1 MIKKLIVNDINQN
14 KFSSGAALFFMAVS
28 AMLLVLTALL
38 FSGLAGAIDSLM
50 EKAEVPDYMQ
60 MHVRDEGGAE
70 AAAAWERE
78 AAEISRFAESRREV
92 GKWQICGF
100 LNLDNNRITLGG
112 RSLSDSTQD
121 NGLCVQGE
129 QFDYL
134 LNMNGKVP
142 EVLPGEVF
150 VPVCYRGKYQLS
162 EGDVMEIGDYRLVIA
177 GFLRDAQMN
186 SMMASS
192 KRFLVNAEDYERIR
206 NFEVQ
211 EEYLIEFL
219 LEENADINAFAAAY
233 EAERLPANGPAITKP
248 LIRMMNALSDGTMI
262 LVIFL
267 VSIVVLLISMLCVRF
282 LCLTQMERERKEAG
296 MLKALGVG
304 GAQIRRIYMAK
315 YIFLSVCGGLTGLVA
330 AFCIK
335 APMEKQIREL
345 YGAAERG
352 LAAAV
357 LALGAAALAEGAILF
372 SVRRSLKKTERL
384 SALEAMFQPR
394 EKRGGGQYLIIGLVT
409 FACTFLLLVPQN
421 LYNTM
426 SSPDFVTYMGI
437 GRGEIRMDIR
447 QTADIRKVTE
457 DIASALAKDKQVE
470 RYAVLTTK
478 ACKAYLPAQG
488 PEADA
493 FTSLPADGLTPE
505 NLRETLISENLRETP
520 IPENLQETLTP
531 ENLQK
536 AGLKTVNLAVETG
549 SHGVFPVEYLEGMLP
564 EKQGEIAL
572 SVMNARELGLS
583 VGDFMG
589 LAEHGVIKNYRVCGI
604 YSDITNGGKTAKAY
618 DAGGDGPVMWSV
630 LYVSLKD
637 FAEKTEENPAGR
649 QEGHFVKKS
658 AGDFGEKEKW
668 MEKYRAMGAD
678 VTHIADYVQDT
689 YGQTLGQLR
698 LAQRAA
704 ALIAAFVTGAVVWLF
719 IRLLVEKDRYAI
731 SLHKALGFTGADM
744 KRSYFVK
751 GMLPVIGGMA
761 AGIFIGNP
769 LGERICGA
777 VMKSFGA
784 EGFRFAA
791 SQGIASAGR
800 LAVIAVPA
808 ILAVWG
814 GTAFIG
820 RIKAFECCNG
830 RE

>member
-28 AMLLVLTALL
+28 AMLLVLTTLL

-60 MHVRDEGGAE
+60 MHVRDEGSAE

-78 AAEISRFAESRREV
+78 EAEISRFAESCREV
-92 GKWQICGF
+92 GKWQICGS

-134 LNMNGKVP
+134 LNMDGKVP

-192 KRFLVNAEDYERIR
+192 KRFLVNGEDYERIR

-262 LVIFL
+262 FVIFL
-267 VSIVVLLISMLCVRF
+267 VSIVVMLISMLCVRF

-296 MLKALGVG
+296 MLKALGVE

-315 YIFLSVCGGLTGLVA
+315 YIFLSGCGGLIGLGA

-335 APMEKQIREL
+335 APMEQQMREL
-345 YGAAERG
+345 YGVGESG
-352 LAAAV
+352 LEAAV
-357 LALGAAALAEGAILF
+357 LAFGAAALAEGAILF
-372 SVRRSLKKTERL
+372 SVRRALKKTERMP
-384 SALEAMFQPR
+384 ALEAMFQPQ
-394 EKRGGGQYLIIGLVT
+394 EKKGGGQYLIIGLVT

-437 GRGEIRMDIR
+437 GSGDIRMDIR
-447 QTADIRKVTE
+447 QTGDIRGVTE
-457 DIASALAKDKQVE
+457 DIASALAQDKQVE
-470 RYAVLTTK
+470 RYTVLTTK
-478 ACKAYLPAQG
+478 ACTAYLPSAES
-488 PEADA
+488 EADA
-493 FTSLPADGLTPE
+493 LTGLPATG
-505 NLRETLISENLRETP
+505 
-520 IPENLQETLTP
+520 LTP

-549 SHGVFPVEYLEGMLP
+549 SHGIFPVEYLEGRLP

-583 VGDFMG
+583 VGDSIG
-589 LAEHGVIKNYRVCGI
+589 LAEHGVIKNHRVCGI

-618 DAGGDGPVMWSV
+618 DAGGDGSVMWSV

-649 QEGHFVKKS
+649 QAGYFVKKS

-678 VTHIADYVQDT
+678 VTYIEDYVQDT

-704 ALIAAFVTGAVVWLF
+704 ALISTFVTGAVVWLF

-751 GMLPVIGGMA
+751 GMLPVIGGMT

-791 SQGIASAGR
+791 SQGLAPAGR

-814 GTAFIG
+814 GAAFIG
-820 RIKAFECCNG
+820 RIKAFECCNR

>member
-28 AMLLVLTALL
+28 AMLLVLTTLL

-60 MHVRDEGGAE
+60 MHVRDEGSAE
-70 AAAAWERE
+70 AAAVWERE
-78 AAEISRFAESRREV
+78 EAEISRFAESCREV

-134 LNMNGKVP
+134 LNMDGKVP

-192 KRFLVNAEDYERIR
+192 KRFLVNGEDYERIR

-262 LVIFL
+262 FVIFL
-267 VSIVVLLISMLCVRF
+267 VSIVVMLISMLCVRF

-296 MLKALGVG
+296 MLKALGVE

-315 YIFLSVCGGLTGLVA
+315 YIFLSGCGGLIGLGA

-335 APMEKQIREL
+335 APMEQQIREL
-345 YGAAERG
+345 YGVGESG
-352 LAAAV
+352 LEAAV
-357 LALGAAALAEGAILF
+357 LAFGAAALAEGAILF
-372 SVRRSLKKTERL
+372 SVRRSLKKTERMP
-384 SALEAMFQPR
+384 ALEAMFQPQ
-394 EKRGGGQYLIIGLVT
+394 EKKGGGQYLIIGLVT

-437 GRGEIRMDIR
+437 GSGDIRMDIR
-447 QTADIRKVTE
+447 QTGDIRGVTE
-457 DIASALAKDKQVE
+457 DIASALAQDKQVE
-470 RYAVLTTK
+470 RYTVLTTK
-478 ACKAYLPAQG
+478 ACTAYLPSAES
-488 PEADA
+488 EADA
-493 FTSLPADGLTPE
+493 LTGLPATG
-505 NLRETLISENLRETP
+505 
-520 IPENLQETLTP
+520 LTP

-549 SHGVFPVEYLEGMLP
+549 SHGIFPVEYLEGRLP
-564 EKQGEIAL
+564 ERQGEIAL

-583 VGDFMG
+583 VGDSIG
-589 LAEHGVIKNYRVCGI
+589 LAEHGVIKNHRVCGI

-649 QEGHFVKKS
+649 QAGYFVKKS

-678 VTHIADYVQDT
+678 VTYIADYVQDT

-704 ALIAAFVTGAVVWLF
+704 ALISTFVTGAVVWLF

-751 GMLPVIGGMA
+751 GMLPVIGGMT

-791 SQGIASAGR
+791 SQGLAPAGR

-814 GTAFIG
+814 GAAFIG
-820 RIKAFECCNG
+820 RIKAFECCNR

>member
-28 AMLLVLTALL
+28 AMLLVLTTLL

-60 MHVRDEGGAE
+60 MHVRDEGSAE

-78 AAEISRFAESRREV
+78 EAEISRFAESCREV

-134 LNMNGKVP
+134 LNMDGKVP

-192 KRFLVNAEDYERIR
+192 KRFLVNGEDYERIR

-262 LVIFL
+262 FVIFL
-267 VSIVVLLISMLCVRF
+267 VSIVVMLISMLCVRF

-296 MLKALGVG
+296 MLKALGVE

-315 YIFLSVCGGLTGLVA
+315 HIFLSGCGGLIGLGA

-335 APMEKQIREL
+335 APMEQQIREL
-345 YGAAERG
+345 YGVGESG
-352 LAAAV
+352 LEAAV
-357 LALGAAALAEGAILF
+357 LAFGAAALAEGAILF
-372 SVRRSLKKTERL
+372 SVRRSLKKTERMP
-384 SALEAMFQPR
+384 ALEAMFQPQ
-394 EKRGGGQYLIIGLVT
+394 EKKGGGQYLIIGLVT

-437 GRGEIRMDIR
+437 GSGDIRMDIR
-447 QTADIRKVTE
+447 QTGDIRGMTE
-457 DIASALAKDKQVE
+457 DIASALAQDKQVE
-470 RYAVLTTK
+470 RYTVLTTK
-478 ACKAYLPAQG
+478 ACTAYLPSAES
-488 PEADA
+488 EADA
-493 FTSLPADGLTPE
+493 LTGLPATG
-505 NLRETLISENLRETP
+505 
-520 IPENLQETLTP
+520 LTP

-549 SHGVFPVEYLEGMLP
+549 SHGIFPVEYLEGRLP
-564 EKQGEIAL
+564 EKQGGIAL

-583 VGDFMG
+583 VGDSIG
-589 LAEHGVIKNYRVCGI
+589 LAEHGVIKNHRVCGI

-649 QEGHFVKKS
+649 QAGYFVKKS

-678 VTHIADYVQDT
+678 VTYIADYVQDT

-704 ALIAAFVTGAVVWLF
+704 ALISTFVTGAVVWLF

-751 GMLPVIGGMA
+751 GMLPVIGGMT

-791 SQGIASAGR
+791 SQGLAPAGR

-820 RIKAFECCNG
+820 RIKAFECCNR

>member
-28 AMLLVLTALL
+28 AMLLVLTTLL

-50 EKAEVPDYMQ
+50 EKAEVLDYMQ
-60 MHVRDEGGAE
+60 MHVRDEGSAE

-78 AAEISRFAESRREV
+78 EAEISRFAESCREV

-134 LNMNGKVP
+134 LNMDGKVP

-192 KRFLVNAEDYERIR
+192 KRFLVNGEDYERIR

-233 EAERLPANGPAITKP
+233 EAEQLSANGPAITKP

-262 LVIFL
+262 FVIFL
-267 VSIVVLLISMLCVRF
+267 VSIVVMLISMLCVRF

-296 MLKALGVG
+296 MLKALGVE

-315 YIFLSVCGGLTGLVA
+315 YIFLSGCGGLIGLGA

-335 APMEKQIREL
+335 APMEQQIREL
-345 YGAAERG
+345 YGVGESG
-352 LAAAV
+352 LEAAV
-357 LALGAAALAEGAILF
+357 LAFGAAALAEGAILF
-372 SVRRSLKKTERL
+372 SVRRSLKKTERMP
-384 SALEAMFQPR
+384 ALEAMFQPQ
-394 EKRGGGQYLIIGLVT
+394 EKKGGGQYLIIGLVT

-437 GRGEIRMDIR
+437 GSGDIRMDIR
-447 QTADIRKVTE
+447 QTGDIRGVTE
-457 DIASALAKDKQVE
+457 DIASALAQDKQVE
-470 RYAVLTTK
+470 RYTVLTTK
-478 ACKAYLPAQG
+478 ACTAYLPSAES
-488 PEADA
+488 EADA
-493 FTSLPADGLTPE
+493 FTGLPATG
-505 NLRETLISENLRETP
+505 
-520 IPENLQETLTP
+520 LTP

-549 SHGVFPVEYLEGMLP
+549 SHGIFPVEYLEGRLP
-564 EKQGEIAL
+564 ERQGEIAL

-583 VGDFMG
+583 VGDSIG
-589 LAEHGVIKNYRVCGI
+589 LAEHGVIKSYRVCGI

-649 QEGHFVKKS
+649 QAGYFVKKS

-678 VTHIADYVQDT
+678 VTYIADYVQDT

-704 ALIAAFVTGAVVWLF
+704 ALISTFVTGAVVWLF

-751 GMLPVIGGMA
+751 GMLPVIGGMT

-791 SQGIASAGR
+791 SQGLAPAGR

-814 GTAFIG
+814 GAAFIG
-820 RIKAFECCNG
+820 RIKAFECCNR

>member
-28 AMLLVLTALL
+28 AMLLVLTTLL

-60 MHVRDEGGAE
+60 MHVRDEGSAE

-78 AAEISRFAESRREV
+78 EAEISRFAESCREV
-92 GKWQICGF
+92 SKWQICGF

-134 LNMNGKVP
+134 LNMDGKVP

-192 KRFLVNAEDYERIR
+192 KRFLVNGEDYERIR

-233 EAERLPANGPAITKP
+233 EAEQLSANGPAITKP

-262 LVIFL
+262 FVIFL
-267 VSIVVLLISMLCVRF
+267 VSIVVMLISMLCVRF

-296 MLKALGVG
+296 MLKALGVE

-315 YIFLSVCGGLTGLVA
+315 YIFLSGCGGLIGLGA

-335 APMEKQIREL
+335 APMEQQIREL
-345 YGAAERG
+345 YGVGESG
-352 LAAAV
+352 LEAAV
-357 LALGAAALAEGAILF
+357 LAFGAAALAEGAILF
-372 SVRRSLKKTERL
+372 SVRRSLKKTERMP
-384 SALEAMFQPR
+384 ALEAMFQPQ
-394 EKRGGGQYLIIGLVT
+394 EKKGGGQYLIIGLVT

-437 GRGEIRMDIR
+437 GSGDIRMDIR
-447 QTADIRKVTE
+447 QTGDIRGVTE
-457 DIASALAKDKQVE
+457 DIASALAQDKQVE
-470 RYAVLTTK
+470 RYTVLTTK
-478 ACKAYLPAQG
+478 ACTAYLPSAES
-488 PEADA
+488 EADA
-493 FTSLPADGLTPE
+493 LTGLPATG
-505 NLRETLISENLRETP
+505 
-520 IPENLQETLTP
+520 LTP

-549 SHGVFPVEYLEGMLP
+549 SHGIFPVEYLEGRLP
-564 EKQGEIAL
+564 EKQGGIAL

-583 VGDFMG
+583 VGDSIG
-589 LAEHGVIKNYRVCGI
+589 LAEHGVIKNHRVCGI

-649 QEGHFVKKS
+649 QAGYFVKKS

-678 VTHIADYVQDT
+678 VTYIADYVQDT

-704 ALIAAFVTGAVVWLF
+704 ALISTFVTGAVVWLF

-751 GMLPVIGGMA
+751 GMLPVIGGMT

-791 SQGIASAGR
+791 SQGLAPAGR

-808 ILAVWG
+808 VLAVWG

>member
-14 KFSSGAALFFMAVS
+14 KFSSGAAHFFMAVS
-28 AMLLVLTALL
+28 AMLLVLTTLL

-60 MHVRDEGGAE
+60 MHVRDEGSAE

-78 AAEISRFAESRREV
+78 EAEISRFAESCREV

-134 LNMNGKVP
+134 LNMDGKVP

-192 KRFLVNAEDYERIR
+192 KRFLVNGEDYERIR

-262 LVIFL
+262 FVIFL
-267 VSIVVLLISMLCVRF
+267 VSIVVMLISMLCVRF

-296 MLKALGVG
+296 MLKALGVE

-315 YIFLSVCGGLTGLVA
+315 YIFLSGCGGLIGLGA

-335 APMEKQIREL
+335 APMEQQMREL
-345 YGAAERG
+345 YGVGESG
-352 LAAAV
+352 LEAAV
-357 LALGAAALAEGAILF
+357 LAFGAAALAEGAILF
-372 SVRRSLKKTERL
+372 SVRRALKKTERMP
-384 SALEAMFQPR
+384 ALEAMFQPQ
-394 EKRGGGQYLIIGLVT
+394 EKKGGGQYLIIGLVT

-437 GRGEIRMDIR
+437 GSGDIRMDIR
-447 QTADIRKVTE
+447 QTGDIRGVTE
-457 DIASALAKDKQVE
+457 DIASALAQDKQVE
-470 RYAVLTTK
+470 RYTVLTTK
-478 ACKAYLPAQG
+478 ACTAYLPSAES
-488 PEADA
+488 EADA
-493 FTSLPADGLTPE
+493 FTGLPATG
-505 NLRETLISENLRETP
+505 
-520 IPENLQETLTP
+520 LTP

-549 SHGVFPVEYLEGMLP
+549 SHGIFPVEYLEGRLP
-564 EKQGEIAL
+564 ERQGEIAL

-583 VGDFMG
+583 VGDSIG
-589 LAEHGVIKNYRVCGI
+589 LAEHGVIKSYRVCGI

-618 DAGGDGPVMWSV
+618 DAGGDAPVMWSV
-630 LYVSLKD
+630 LYVSLKGC
-637 FAEKTEENPAGR
+637 A
-649 QEGHFVKKS
+649 
-658 AGDFGEKEKW
+658 EKW

-678 VTHIADYVQDT
+678 VTYIADYVQDT
-689 YGQTLGQLR
+689 YGQTLGQLW
-698 LAQRAA
+698 LAHCAA
-704 ALIAAFVTGAVVWLF
+704 ALIAAFVTGAVVLLF
-719 IRLLVEKDRYAI
+719 IRLLVEKDRYVI

-751 GMLPVIGGMA
+751 GMLPVIGGMT

-791 SQGIASAGR
+791 SQGLAPAGR

-814 GTAFIG
+814 GAAFIG
-820 RIKAFECCNG
+820 RIKAFECCNR

>member
-60 MHVRDEGGAE
+60 MHVRDMKDAE
-70 AAAAWERE
+70 SGAAWERE

-100 LNLDNNRITLGG
+100 LNLNNNQVTLGG
-112 RSLSDSTQD
+112 RSLLDSTQD
-121 NGLCVQGE
+121 NGLCMQGE
-129 QFDYL
+129 KFDYL
-134 LNMNGKVP
+134 LNMEGKVP

-162 EGDVMEIGDYRLVIA
+162 EGDMMEIGDYRLVIA

-192 KRFLVNAEDYERIR
+192 KRFLVNEEDYERIR

-219 LEENADINAFAAAY
+219 LEENADISAFAAAY

-267 VSIVVLLISMLCVRF
+267 VSMVVLLISMLCVRF
-282 LCLTQMERERKEAG
+282 QCLTQMERERKEAG
-296 MLKALGVG
+296 MLKALGVERT
-304 GAQIRRIYMAK
+304 QIRRIYMAK
-315 YIFLSVCGGLTGLVA
+315 YIFLSVCGGLAGLVA

-345 YGAAERG
+345 YGAAESG
-352 LAAAV
+352 LEAAV
-357 LALGAAALAEGAILF
+357 LSLGAAALAEGAILF
-372 SVRRSLKKTERL
+372 SVRRSLKKTERMP
-384 SALEAMFQPR
+384 ALEAMFQPR
-394 EKRGGGQYLIIGLVT
+394 EKKGGGQYLIIGLVT

-421 LYNTM
+421 LYHTM

-437 GRGEIRMDIR
+437 GNGGIRMDIR
-447 QTADIRKVTE
+447 QTGDIRGVTE
-457 DIASALAKDKQVE
+457 NIASALAQDAQVE
-470 RYAVLTTK
+470 RYTVLTTK
-478 ACKAYLPAQG
+478 ACTAVLPSG
-488 PEADA
+488 EADT
-493 FTSLPADGLTPE
+493 F
-505 NLRETLISENLRETP
+505 
-520 IPENLQETLTP
+520 
-531 ENLQK
+531 

-549 SHGVFPVEYLEGMLP
+549 SHGVFPVEYLEGRLP

-583 VGDFMG
+583 VGDSMG
-589 LAEHGVIKNYRVCGI
+589 LAEHGGIKNYRVCGI

-618 DAGGDGPVMWSV
+618 DAGGDVPVMWSV
-630 LYVSLKD
+630 LYVSLKGS
-637 FAEKTEENPAGR
+637 AEQNEENSARAPA
-649 QEGHFVKKS
+649 EHFVTNS
-658 AGDFGEKEKW
+658 AEDFGEKEKW

-689 YGQTLGQLR
+689 YGQTPGQLR
-698 LAQRAA
+698 LAGRAA

-719 IRLLVEKDRYAI
+719 IRLLVEKDRYVI

-744 KRSYFVK
+744 KRSYFIK
-751 GMLPVIGGMA
+751 GMLPVAGGMA
-761 AGIFIGNP
+761 AGFFIGNP
-769 LGERICGA
+769 LGEGICGA

-791 SQGIASAGR
+791 SRGLMPAGTA
-800 LAVIAVPA
+800 AVIAVPA

-814 GTAFIG
+814 GAAFIG
-820 RIKAFECCNG
+820 RIKAFECCSG

>member
-28 AMLLVLTALL
+28 AMLLVLTTLL

-60 MHVRDEGGAE
+60 MHVRDEGSAE
-70 AAAAWERE
+70 AAAVWERE
-78 AAEISRFAESRREV
+78 EAEISRFAESCREV

-134 LNMNGKVP
+134 LNMDGKVP

-192 KRFLVNAEDYERIR
+192 KRFLVNGEDYERIR

-262 LVIFL
+262 FVIFL
-267 VSIVVLLISMLCVRF
+267 VSIVVMLISMLCVRF

-296 MLKALGVG
+296 MLKALGVE

-315 YIFLSVCGGLTGLVA
+315 YIFLSGCGGLIGLGA

-335 APMEKQIREL
+335 APMEQQIREL
-345 YGAAERG
+345 YGVGESG
-352 LAAAV
+352 LEAAV
-357 LALGAAALAEGAILF
+357 LAFGAAALAEGAILF
-372 SVRRSLKKTERL
+372 SVRRALKKTERMP
-384 SALEAMFQPR
+384 ALEAMFQPQ
-394 EKRGGGQYLIIGLVT
+394 EKKGGGQYLIIGLVT

-437 GRGEIRMDIR
+437 GSGDIRMDIR
-447 QTADIRKVTE
+447 QTGDIRGVTE
-457 DIASALAKDKQVE
+457 DIASALAQDKQVE
-470 RYAVLTTK
+470 RYTVLTTK
-478 ACKAYLPAQG
+478 ACTAYLPSAES
-488 PEADA
+488 EADA
-493 FTSLPADGLTPE
+493 LTGLPATG
-505 NLRETLISENLRETP
+505 
-520 IPENLQETLTP
+520 LTP

-549 SHGVFPVEYLEGMLP
+549 SHGIFPVEYLEGRLP
-564 EKQGEIAL
+564 ERQGEIAL

-583 VGDFMG
+583 VGDSIG
-589 LAEHGVIKNYRVCGI
+589 LAEHGVIKNHRVCGI

-649 QEGHFVKKS
+649 QAGYFVKKS

-678 VTHIADYVQDT
+678 VTYIADYVQDT

-704 ALIAAFVTGAVVWLF
+704 ALISTFVTGAVVWLF

-751 GMLPVIGGMA
+751 GMLPVIGGMT

-791 SQGIASAGR
+791 SQGLAPAGR

-814 GTAFIG
+814 GAAFIG
-820 RIKAFECCNG
+820 RIKAFECCNR